1 MLRRSVAAPAARVA
15 SINAP
20 ALVTPQAP
28 ALRISHRMV
37 IDVLALLDIG
47 LVMLSAVLAKL
58 LYIAMF
64 LDSEQQYQPYLV
76 AGLACGTI
84 MHYVMRARGLLE
96 ASAINAWTKRVGET
110 VIAIGLAFLVLI
122 AIAYLLKISA
132 AYSRGWLLSWLVLT
146 IIMIIASRPVYAY
159 FVSCLA
165 TWGYTARRIAV
176 VGTGIARERL
186 AQTVRSTSG

>member
-76 AGLACGTI
+76 AGLAGGI
-84 MHYVMRARGLLE
+84 VLHYVMRARGLLE
-96 ASAINAWTKRVGET
+96 ASAIDGWSKRISET
-110 VIAIGLAFLVLI
+110 MIAILLTFL
-122 AIAYLLKISA
+122 
-132 AYSRGWLLSWLVLT
+132 
-146 IIMIIASRPVYAY
+146 
-159 FVSCLA
+159 
-165 TWGYTARRIAV
+165 
-176 VGTGIARERL
+176 
-186 AQTVRSTSG
+186 